1 MLTLYLLHTHTHYL
15 GLRSNIMKSYMS
27 DPINDP
33 DWFESNKQPKNFKR
47 LLYSLC
53 FFHAVTQERREF
65 GPIGW
70 NICYEFN
77 ETDLSISLTQLA
89 MFLNEYEQ
97 IQFDALKYLTGECNY
112 GGRVT
117 DDWDRRCLITLIHQ
131 FYSPLLIEQGES
143 YHYDDSGQ
151 YYSPDLDNY
160 EDFIRH
166 IQNLPDMTQPGVFGL
181 HQNADI
187 SRGQKNT
194 DSLMESIV
202 KIGGSAN
209 AGSSEASQN
218 EKIINMVLDIQ
229 NRLPENFD
237 IDAALQKYPTDY
249 LQSMNTVFVQEIGRF
264 NRLLIRIRSSLHEV
278 IKAIKGLIAMSIELE
293 NLVDSINHGKI
304 PQLWLNVSYPSLKL
318 LGDYVNDFL
327 ERIKHLQKWYA
338 NGPPDTFW
346 LPGFYFTQAF
356 LTGAQQNF
364 ARKYKIP
371 IDLLSFEYTILQP
384 DVTSKP
390 NDGVHVSGLFI
401 EGAQWSVAKQYL
413 VESTKRM
420 LYNAMPI
427 IWIKPAKREDIL
439 VKHSYRC
446 PLYKT
451 SERRGTLSTTG
462 HSTNFVI
469 SIDLDCD
476 VNIRPEHWVL
486 RGCCL
491 LCQLN

>member
-1 MLTLYLLHTHTHYL
+1 
-15 GLRSNIMKSYMS
+15 MKSYMS
-27 DPINDP
+27 DPINNP

-70 NICYEFN
+70 NIPYEFN

-97 IQFDALKYLTGECNY
+97 IQFDALQYLTGECNY

-117 DDWDRRCLITLIHQ
+117 DDWDRRCLITLIRK
-131 FYSPLLIEQGES
+131 FYSPLLIDRGEE

-160 EDFIRH
+160 EEFVRH
-166 IQNLPDMTQPGVFGL
+166 IQHLPDITHPDVFGL

-194 DSLMESIV
+194 DSLMDSIV
-202 KIGGSAN
+202 KIEGSAN
-209 AGSSEASQN
+209 AGSSEAAEN
-218 EKIINMVLDIQ
+218 EKIINMVQDILG
-229 NRLPENFD
+229 RLPDNFD
-237 IDAALQKYPTDY
+237 YDAALRKYPTDY
-249 LQSMNTVFVQEIGRF
+249 LQSMNTVFVQEIVRF
-264 NRLLIRIRSSLHEV
+264 NRLLICIRSTLHEV
-278 IKAIKGLIAMSIELE
+278 IKAIKGLIAMSMELE
-293 NLVDSINHGKI
+293 NLADSINHGKI
-304 PQLWLNVSYPSLKL
+304 PKLWLSVSYPSLKS

-327 ERIKHLQKWYA
+327 KRIIHLQNWCA
-338 NGPPDTFW
+338 NGPPDIFW

-356 LTGAQQNF
+356 LTSAQQNF

-371 IDLLSFEYTILQP
+371 IDLLSFEYTVLQP
-384 DVTSKP
+384 SASSMRI
-390 NDGVHVSGLFI
+390 DGVCVSGLFI
-401 EGAQWSVAKQYL
+401 EGAQWSMEKQHL
-413 VESTKRM
+413 IESTPRM

-427 IWIKPAKREDIL
+427 IWIKPAKREDIP

-451 SERRGTLSTTG
+451 SERRGVLSTTG

-469 SIDLDCD
+469 AIDLDCEA
-476 VNIRPEHWVL
+476 NNGPEHWVL